1 MIYKLLIIKSDKN
14 IPQETTSVFRMRK
27 RTIKMRAK
35 IIALGIALV
44 FLLSASAGMASALL
58 NQELRGDKK
67 RKYGKKIGIAILLA
81 GIAYKVMLFVT

>member
-1 MIYKLLIIKSDKN
+1 
-14 IPQETTSVFRMRK
+14 MRK